1 MQYAL
6 YKGNSKNTGNAFGF
20 SLAKDK
26 KSFWINAVN
35 QFSYNESSSSTNK
48 ASFKG
53 NAKNPEKSISIKVN
67 TTELGGLIAALK
79 TFGTWD
85 TVHTYQKDGNKVM
98 TSIKMG
104 VWKREG
110 NPKGDAMSLSVN
122 SGAKKFGIALEK
134 GEIEVL
140 RILMEYSV
148 LEIAKAG
155 ETTEEEG
162 E

>member
-1 MQYAL
+1 MQYTL

-20 SLAKDK
+20 SLSKDK

-35 QFSYNESSSSTNK
+35 QFSYDENSTSTNK

-53 NAKNPEKSISIKVN
+53 NSKNSDKSISIKVN

-104 VWKREG
+104 VWKRES
-110 NPKGDAMSLSVN
+110 NPKGDAMSLSVT
-122 SGAKKFGIALEK
+122 SGPKKFGIALEK
-134 GEIEVL
+134 GEIEVI
-140 RILMEYSV
+140 RILMETSV
-148 LEIAKAG
+148 IELLKSG
-155 ETTEEEG
+155 EVEEE
-162 E
+162 